1 MKASKVAIMAVC
13 LLPFLSCNRSLEPRI
28 DGLFTKVISPH
39 SPGAAVTIVHHDQIV
54 HAAAFGT
61 RDVRSG
67 EPITLTTNFRLASLT
82 KQFTAMAVLILMERG
97 ALGYDDP
104 LTVFSP
110 EFPDY
115 GRVITVHHLLT
126 HTSGLKDYEGLIP
139 AETTVPLK
147 DRDVL
152 TLLTKEVEGDFPP
165 GSRYHYSNSGYALL
179 ALIVEQVSGLTFADF
194 LRTTIFS
201 PLDMTATVAFEKG
214 ISTVPER
221 AFGHTKIE
229 EGFSLTDQSITS
241 SVLGD
246 GGIYSS
252 VTDLM
257 KWDRALYSD
266 QLVTRETMETAFRS
280 HVDGEDRGGYGY
292 GWFVRPKQGRKL
304 LWHHGSTIGFRTAI
318 LRIPEIQLTVIVLA
332 NRNDIDAE
340 DTAHKIMDW
349 TLKAFY

>member
-1 MKASKVAIMAVC
+1 MKAKRVAIVAVL
-13 LLPFLSCNRSLEPRI
+13 LLPFLSCDRSLGPRI
-28 DGLFTKVISPH
+28 DSLFTRVIAPH
-39 SPGAAVTIVHHDQIV
+39 SPGAAVAIVHHDQVV

-82 KQFTAMAVLILMERG
+82 KQFTAMAVMILEERG
-97 ALGYDDP
+97 VLGYDDP
-104 LTVFSP
+104 LTAFFP

-126 HTSGLKDYEGLIP
+126 HTSGLKDYEDLIP

-152 TLLTKEVEGDFPP
+152 TLLTREAEGDFPP
-165 GSRYHYSNSGYALL
+165 GTRYHYSNSGYALL

-221 AFGHTKIE
+221 AFGHTRTE
-229 EGFSLTDQSITS
+229 EDFSSTDQSITS

-266 QLVTRETMETAFRS
+266 QLVTRETMETAFSS
-280 HVDGEDRGGYGY
+280 HADGEDRGQYGY
-292 GWFVRPKQGRKL
+292 GWFVRSEQSRKL
-304 LWHHGSTIGFRTAI
+304 LWHYGSTIGFRTAI

-340 DTAHKIMDW
+340 NTAHKILDW